1 MADGSDLEKTEA
13 PSSKRLSEA
22 RDEGQVPHSK
32 ELSTFLVLI
41 AGVGSLWMFGQWIA
55 QRTQGLLRKGLTLE
69 RTAAFDPQAMLTAL
83 LDNAVS
89 ALIAGSP
96 ILALTVFAALVA
108 RFAIGGWNF
117 TTKPLAPDLTKLSPL
132 RGITRMF
139 SKDSLVELLKAVLKT
154 AVVGGI
160 AWWAVSHERDAIF
173 ALAST
178 PLDVGMVTIA
188 RVLLMAT
195 MLILL
200 GLALIAAI
208 DVPWQ
213 LWHYTEQLKMS
224 REELKQE
231 AKDAEGDP
239 HIKARIRGA
248 QRAMA
253 RKRMMAEVPKADVV
267 VTNPTHYAVALKYE
281 EGSMGAPRVVAKG
294 LDLLALK
301 IRDVATEHRVPV
313 LEAPPLARALYA
325 NTELDQEV
333 PVALYTAVAQVMAYV
348 FQLRQALSGQAPMPG
363 NLPDLEVPHELD
375 PQQSDK
381 AKARAAALQTEA
393 EA

>member
-13 PSSKRLSEA
+13 PSSKRLTEA

-41 AGVGSLWMFGQWIA
+41 AGVGGLWVFGQWM
-55 QRTQGLLRKGLTLE
+55 TQHTQSLLRHGLQLE
-69 RTAAFDPQAMLTAL
+69 RSAAFDPDAMVRAL
-83 LDNAVS
+83 FDAALS
-89 ALIAGSP
+89 ALITCAPLLG
-96 ILALTVFAALVA
+96 LTIVAALLG

-117 TTKPLAPDLTKLSPL
+117 TTKPLAPNFGKLDPL

-154 AVVGGI
+154 LLVGGI
-160 AWWAVSHERDAIF
+160 AYWAIRHERDAIF
-173 ALAST
+173 ALASS
-178 PLDVGMVTIA
+178 PLEVGLAGIA
-188 RVLLMAT
+188 RLLLVAT
-195 MLILL
+195 LLILL
-200 GLALIAAI
+200 GLALLAAI

-239 HIKARIRGA
+239 QIKARIRGA

-267 VTNPTHYAVALKYE
+267 VTNPTHYAVALKYDADA
-281 EGSMGAPRVVAKG
+281 MGAPRVVAKG
-294 LDLLALK
+294 MNLIAQNIRELA
-301 IRDVATEHRVPV
+301 AANSVPL
-313 LEAPPLARALYA
+313 LEAPPLARALYRH
-325 NTELDQEV
+325 TEIGEAI
-333 PVALYTAVAQVMAYV
+333 PAALYNAVAEVMAWVY
-348 FQLRQALSGQAPMPG
+348 QLNHFIAQGGLPPQEPTDLPVP
-363 NLPDLEVPHELD
+363 PDLD
-375 PQQSDK
+375 PGPGPD
-381 AKARAAALQTEA
+381 
-393 EA
+393 

>member
-22 RDEGQVPHSK
+22 REQGQVPASR

-41 AGVGSLWMFGQWIA
+41 AGVGGLWVFGQWIG
-55 QRTQGLLRKGLTLE
+55 QRTQGLLRGGLSLE
-69 RTAAFDPQAMLTAL
+69 REAAFDSHAMLAALSDAALAAL
-83 LDNAVS
+83 LAC
-89 ALIAGSP
+89 AP
-96 ILALTVFAALVA
+96 ILALTVFAALAA
-108 RFAIGGWNF
+108 RISIGGWNF
-117 TTKPLAPDLTKLSPL
+117 TTKPLTPDLTKLSPL
-132 RGITRMF
+132 RGFGRLF
-139 SKDSLVELLKAVLKT
+139 SKDSLVELAKAVLKSLL
-154 AVVGGI
+154 VGGI
-160 AWWAVSHERDAIF
+160 ALWAIRHQSDAIF

-178 PLDVGMVTIA
+178 PLESGMAALA
-188 RVLLMAT
+188 RLLMVAT
-195 MLILL
+195 VLILG

-281 EGSMGAPRVVAKG
+281 AETMGAPRVVAKG
-294 LDLLALK
+294 MNLIAQNIRELA
-301 IRDVATEHRVPV
+301 AANGVPL
-313 LEAPPLARALYA
+313 LEAPPLARALYRH
-325 NTELDQEV
+325 TEIGASI
-333 PVALYTAVAQVMAYV
+333 PAALYTAVAEVMAWVY
-348 FQLRQALSGQAPMPG
+348 QLNHYMAQGGPP
-363 NLPDLEVPHELD
+363 
-375 PQQSDK
+375 PQQPADLPVP
-381 AKARAAALQTEA
+381 ADMDPGPGPE
-393 EA
+393 

>member
-267 VTNPTHYAVALKYE
+267 VTNPTHYAVALAYKS
-281 EGSMGAPRVVAKG
+281 GMRAPRVLAKG
-294 LDLLALK
+294 AGQVAGR
-301 IRDVATEHRVPV
+301 IREIGSEHGVPIV
-313 LEAPPLARALYA
+313 EAPPLARALHRHSDI
-325 NTELDQEV
+325 DQEI
-333 PVALYTAVAQVMAYV
+333 PTPLYAAVAEVLAYV
-348 FQLRQALSGQAPMPG
+348 YQLAEWQRTGGHRP
-363 NLPDLEVPHELD
+363 LP
-375 PQQSDK
+375 PQTI
-381 AKARAAALQTEA
+381 AIPEPLVGEAANG
-393 EA
+393 

>member
-22 RDEGQVPHSK
+22 RGEGQVPHSK

-41 AGVGSLWMFGQWIA
+41 AGVGGLWVFGQWIA
-55 QRTQGLLRKGLTLE
+55 QRTQGLLRNGLSLE
-69 RTAAFDPQAMLTAL
+69 RAAAFDPQAMLTAL
-83 LDNAVS
+83 LDTAVS

-96 ILALTVFAALVA
+96 ILALTVFAALA
-108 RFAIGGWNF
+108 GRFSIGGWNF

-154 AVVGGI
+154 ALVGGI
-160 AWWAVSHERDAIF
+160 AWWAISHERDAIF

-178 PLDVGMVTIA
+178 PLEVGMATIA
-188 RVLLMAT
+188 RVLLVAT
-195 MLILL
+195 LLILL

-267 VTNPTHYAVALKYE
+267 VTNPTHYAVALKYDAD
-281 EGSMGAPRVVAKG
+281 SMGAPRVVAKG
-294 LDLLALK
+294 MNLIAQNIRELASGNG
-301 IRDVATEHRVPV
+301 VPL
-313 LEAPPLARALYA
+313 LEAPPLARALYRH
-325 NTELDQEV
+325 TEIGESI
-333 PVALYTAVAQVMAYV
+333 PAALYTAVAEVMAWVYQINHFSSQGGLPPQTPSDLPV
-348 FQLRQALSGQAPMPG
+348 PPDMDPG
-363 NLPDLEVPHELD
+363 PGPD
-375 PQQSDK
+375 
-381 AKARAAALQTEA
+381 
-393 EA
+393 